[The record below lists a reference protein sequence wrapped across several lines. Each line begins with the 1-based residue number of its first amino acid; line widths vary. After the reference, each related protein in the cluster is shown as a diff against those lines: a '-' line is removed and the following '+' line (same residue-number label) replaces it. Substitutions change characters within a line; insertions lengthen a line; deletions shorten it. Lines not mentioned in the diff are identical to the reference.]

1 MVAVALGRAS
11 RTAATMSGR
20 SLLVSESDPRHLLGA
35 GVVFATVVLGVL
47 LLPFRIDEF
56 TVDVAAGLG
65 LARVDGLLSLRA
77 LIFCLSLDC
86 HWID

>member
-1 MVAVALGRAS
+1 M
-11 RTAATMSGR
+11 
-20 SLLVSESDPRHLLGA
+20 
-35 GVVFATVVLGVL
+35 VFAAVVLGVL

-56 TVDVAAGLG
+56 AVDVTAGLG

>member
-1 MVAVALGRAS
+1 
-11 RTAATMSGR
+11 MSGR
-20 SLLVSESDPRHLLGA
+20 SFLVSESDPRRLLGA
-35 GVVFATVVLGVL
+35 GVVAAVVLGVL

-56 TVDVAAGLG
+56 TVEVAAGLG
-65 LARVDGLLSLRA
+65 FARVDGLLSLGA